1 MTITVK
7 PGQTVALVGNS
18 GSGKSTVIQ
27 LLQRFYSYNRGC
39 ISIGNTP
46 IEKFNLEYIRSQI
59 GVVNQEPILFN
70 TSVRENIRMGNAK
83 VSDEEILQALE
94 QANALDFV
102 QRLPSG
108 LDTLCGQQGSQM
120 SGGQKQRIAIARVLV
135 RSPQIILLDEVC
147 FKFLNFVKN
156 NLTPTLSA
164 WPLRGHWTLKSI
176 L

>member
-102 QRLPSG
+102 KRLPSG

-147 FKFLNFVKN
+147 FMFLNFVKN
-156 NLTPTLSA
+156 NLMSDKE
-164 WPLRGHWTLKSI
+164 RIFFK
-176 L
+176 